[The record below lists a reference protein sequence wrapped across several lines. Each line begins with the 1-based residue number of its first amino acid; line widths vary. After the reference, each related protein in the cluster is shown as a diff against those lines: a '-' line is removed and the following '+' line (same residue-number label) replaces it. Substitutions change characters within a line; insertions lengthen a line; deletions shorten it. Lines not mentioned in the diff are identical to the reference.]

1 MYLSPCLVIKT
12 SLACDYAIYR
22 ERDRGMFL
30 RDHSLLH
37 YLKKTNTQET
47 TSANTK
53 LHANRSHAS
62 SLEKQNL
69 IQFGLGDATGGSA
82 VWMQTQNSCVA
93 ERRDIKREKNS
104 M

>member
-1 MYLSPCLVIKT
+1 M
-12 SLACDYAIYR
+12 
-22 ERDRGMFL
+22 
-30 RDHSLLH
+30 LLCSAA
-37 YLKKTNTQET
+37 LFEKKNEKQTPKDT
-47 TSANTK
+47 TSANAM
-53 LHANRSHAS
+53 LHASCSHAL

-69 IQFGLGDATGGSA
+69 IQFGLSDATGGSA

>member
-1 MYLSPCLVIKT
+1 MFPCSVALFKIKQT
-12 SLACDYAIYR
+12 PKDV
-22 ERDRGMFL
+22 
-30 RDHSLLH
+30 
-37 YLKKTNTQET
+37 
-47 TSANTK
+47 TSANTM
-53 LHANRSHAS
+53 LHASRSHAP

-82 VWMQTQNSCVA
+82 VWMQTPNSCVA